1 MRRLWMGPLCLLF
14 CSVLALP
21 GAASAARPPK
31 EAAAKPRQ
39 AAAGAKEKEAP
50 AKAAEKPYKGAILI
64 EAESGQV
71 LEEDNA
77 DERLIPASIVKMM
90 VMLIVAEAVQKG
102 VHKLDEMVNTSALA
116 SKIGGSQVYLKQGE
130 RFTLEE
136 MLKAISIASAND
148 ASYAVAEHM
157 TGSVEAFVQLMN
169 QRAKQLGMANTLYHS
184 VHGLPPGP
192 GEEAD
197 YTTARDT
204 AILAREIVKHSALL
218 KWTSTWREPF
228 RDGKFILLNTN
239 NRLLRT
245 FRGMDGIKTG
255 YYGEAGFNLCATA
268 KREGMRLVSVV
279 LGATTRPIRDR
290 ESSRLLLQGF
300 RLYKKENL
308 FVKVKELEKPV
319 AVAGAKKPATLLA
332 PAAPVS
338 VLVKRLEAPDVKTRL
353 RLPSP
358 LAAPLAKG
366 QKVGELEAVL
376 GDKVIAKTPVVATED
391 VAQKTLLDRV
401 MFWK

>member
-1 MRRLWMGPLCLLF
+1 MRLLRVGFACLL
-14 CSVLALP
+14 CAAVLALP
-21 GAASAARPPK
+21 GAAFAAR
-31 EAAAKPRQ
+31 R
-39 AAAGAKEKEAP
+39 AP
-50 AKAAEKPYKGAILI
+50 APGGDDKDKPPFKAAILI
-64 EAESGQV
+64 EADSGQV
-71 LEEDNA
+71 LEEQNA
-77 DERLIPASIVKMM
+77 DEKLVPASIVKMM
-90 VMLIVAEAVQKG
+90 VMLVVAEAVGKG
-102 VHKLDEMVNTSALA
+102 VHKLDEAVITSAAA

-130 RFTLEE
+130 KFSLGEL
-136 MLKAISIASAND
+136 LKTVSVVSAND
-148 ASYAVAEHM
+148 SSHAIAEHVA
-157 TGSVEAFVQLMN
+157 GSTQAFVQLMN
-169 QRAKQLGMANTLYHS
+169 ERAKQLGMKTTLYHS

-192 GEEAD
+192 GEQAD

-204 AILAREIVKHSALL
+204 AILAREIVKHPMLL
-218 KWTSTWREPF
+218 KWTATVKDTF
-228 RDGKFILLNTN
+228 RGGQFGLLNTN

-245 FRGMDGIKTG
+245 FQGMDGIKTG